1 MSTYIGVHV
10 YVHRC
15 ACLRTYV
22 CMACCVCMTILGV
35 ITLED
40 IIEEILGREIVDEY
54 DQYSEC
60 SLSLSPAFMH
70 WWAESRRHTD
80 CQS

>member
-1 MSTYIGVHV
+1 M
-10 YVHRC
+10 C
-15 ACLRTYV
+15 
-22 CMACCVCMTILGV
+22 ACCVCMTILGV

-60 SLSLSPAFMH
+60 VFRPSPFLLHLHVA
-70 WWAESRRHTD
+70 
-80 CQS
+80 C